1 MLLGWVVFFFFFWFF
16 VLNNIDFGGWVKFNV
31 GGYLVCDVFGF
42 SYNNEYSS
50 LVIFMLMICT
60 YISVMYSFH
69 YFSLSN
75 VSWLLSYIMVSFS
88 LVMII
93 LVMTNS
99 FLVSLIMW
107 EYLGLISYILIC
119 FYDNSSSLRGA
130 MVTLVSSR
138 FGDVCF
144 FILVSLYYIGGCAY
158 VSLLGLVVLV
168 IVSTKSALFPFISW
182 LLEAMRAPTPVSS
195 LVHSST
201 LVASGVWMVGS
212 YYYLIGLGNNSYLV
226 YFFQCC
232 CFLTIV
238 ITSVCSLYYSDVKQL
253 VALSTSNNISWVFLI
268 LSIGDYVLAFVQLLV
283 HAVSKCLL
291 FTLVGDYISSSYGG
305 QDKNQINT
313 NIYGNVFG
321 LIYLF
326 VLLVGLSG
334 FPFMG
339 LYFSKHVFLD
349 SYTNIG
355 FFSILFLFLVICGF
369 IMSCAYSV
377 RLFIILFGYLS
388 FSVYSLRV
396 DFNMIGLVVMI
407 SSIVGNYMCF
417 LIYSPYSFFS
427 FLSFFVLFSLLF
439 GVVVGV
445 VVGCN
450 YVNYRSDWLGN
461 LFGVDFLID
470 MYNRYV
476 LYIWNYL
483 FLCLFRWEIYM
494 FEFLNDCVSL
504 FLFSY
509 LFKVTVLVVSV
520 FFSLFILFF

>member
-1 MLLGWVVFFFFFWFF
+1 
-16 VLNNIDFGGWVKFNV
+16 
-31 GGYLVCDVFGF
+31 
-42 SYNNEYSS
+42 
-50 LVIFMLMICT
+50 MLMICT
-60 YISVMYSFH
+60 YISVMYGFH
-69 YFSLSN
+69 YFSLRN

-99 FLVSLIMW
+99 FLVS
-107 EYLGLISYILIC
+107 
-119 FYDNSSSLRGA
+119 SSLRGA

-138 FGDVCF
+138 FGD
-144 FILVSLYYIGGCAY
+144 
-158 VSLLGLVVLV
+158 
-168 IVSTKSALFPFISW
+168 
-182 LLEAMRAPTPVSS
+182 
-195 LVHSST
+195 
-201 LVASGVWMVGS
+201 
-212 YYYLIGLGNNSYLV
+212 
-226 YFFQCC
+226 CC

-253 VALSTSNNISWVFLI
+253 VALSTRKNISWVFLI

-283 HAVSKCLL
+283 HAVRKCLL

-313 NIYGNVFG
+313 KIYGKVFG
-321 LIYLF
+321 LVYLF

-339 LYFSKHVFLD
+339 LYFRKHVFLD
-349 SYTNIG
+349 RYTNIG
-355 FFSILFLFLVICGF
+355 FFIICGF

-407 SSIVGNYMCF
+407 SSIVGKYMCF
-417 LIYSPYSFFS
+417 LIYRPYRFFS
-427 FLSFFVLFSLLF
+427 FLSFFVLFRLLF

-450 YVNYRSDWLGN
+450 YIKYRRDWLGYCFSIN
-461 LFGVDFLID
+461 YFKISRDYYSKPIAYAYGAPMVESWLLISSSFF
-470 MYNRYV
+470 MT
-476 LYIWNYL
+476 
-483 FLCLFRWEIYM
+483 
-494 FEFLNDCVSL
+494 
-504 FLFSY
+504 SY
-509 LFKVTVLVVSV
+509 RGLINTK
-520 FFSLFILFF
+520 